1 MSFLVAAGGY
11 PDVFRDEAPSAS
23 GEVFL
28 VSEGCQALLVS
39 EKIERRAQKKG
50 DLDAW
55 QFRTGENEENCC
67 LI

>member
-1 MSFLVAAGGY
+1 MSFVM
-11 PDVFRDEAPSAS
+11 SH
-23 GEVFL
+23 
-28 VSEGCQALLVS
+28 QALMERFSWFQRGVKPLLVS